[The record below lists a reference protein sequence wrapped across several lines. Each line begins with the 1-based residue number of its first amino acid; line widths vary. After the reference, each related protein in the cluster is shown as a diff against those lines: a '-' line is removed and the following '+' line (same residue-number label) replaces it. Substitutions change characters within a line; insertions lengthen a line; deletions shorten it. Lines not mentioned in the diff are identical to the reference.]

1 MINLEA
7 PTPDPAGTLKL
18 ELISCTP
25 TSDARETPVLFIHG
39 AFGGAWCWAE
49 HFLAYF
55 ARNGYAAH
63 ALSLRGHGASDGHER
78 LRWTSL
84 SQYVD
89 DVQQAVANL
98 GVAPVIVGHS
108 MGGMVLQKYL
118 ERASVPAAVLMASV
132 PPDGLIYS
140 SMWLAARDPLLYRE
154 MSLMQIGG
162 PYFGTLDGG
171 RRAIFSPDMPDALV
185 ARYYSRFQQESQR
198 VLIDM
203 CWFDLPR
210 RQSMRRP
217 PALVLGA
224 ECDALLPRV
233 ALESTARS
241 FDTEA
246 VVMPNMAHALMLELN
261 WRLVADR
268 VLAWLDEFKL

>member
-1 MINLEA
+1 MDA
-7 PTPDPAGTLKL
+7 PTSDLAGRLKL

-25 TSDARETPVLFIHG
+25 RSDARETPVLFIHG

-49 HFLAYF
+49 HFLGYF

-63 ALSLRGHGASDGHER
+63 ALSLRGHGGSDGHER

-89 DVQQAVANL
+89 DVQRAVADL
-98 GVAPVIVGHS
+98 GVAPVIIGHS

-132 PPDGLIYS
+132 PTDGLIYS

-162 PYFGTLDGG
+162 PYFGSLDGG

-185 ARYYSRFQQESQR
+185 ARYYSQFQQESQR

-203 CWFDLPR
+203 CWFDLPQ

-217 PALVLGA
+217 PVLVLGA
-224 ECDALLPRV
+224 EYDALLPRV
-233 ALESTARS
+233 ALEYTARS

-246 VVMPNMAHALMLELN
+246 VVMPKIAHALMLELN
-261 WRLVADR
+261 WKLVADR
-268 VLAWLDEFKL
+268 VLAWLDEFEL